1 MAKALPGTE
10 LYENTINNHLYQDK
24 IEFKP
29 NEIVTK
35 EFEPQWIAQQYKI
48 FQRKLKIIKIIKYLF
63 SPDMYMIKVVYEKIR
78 VMLALRI
85 NRSKMPKKNQKLE
98 TI

>member
-1 MAKALPGTE
+1 MALLVFFWQRHYLEQNYMKIQL
-10 LYENTINNHLYQDK
+10 IIICIKDK

-63 SPDMYMIKVVYEKIR
+63 SPDIYMIKVVYEKIR
-78 VMLALRI
+78 VYCWALRY
-85 NRSKMPKKNQKLE
+85 
-98 TI
+98 